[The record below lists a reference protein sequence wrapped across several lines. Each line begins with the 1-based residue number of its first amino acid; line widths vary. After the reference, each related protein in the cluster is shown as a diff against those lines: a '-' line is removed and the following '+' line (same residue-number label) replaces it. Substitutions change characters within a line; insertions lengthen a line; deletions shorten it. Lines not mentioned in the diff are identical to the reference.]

1 MTDLQTYNQFDPLYR
16 SRCIAM
22 LCAVCSLFL
31 PLVTPIVILVGMAVM
46 KLDTDASGFPGSA
59 IHDYRWG
66 RRAVLNTLNFHVTM
80 LLISVVLLA
89 LTFTIVLAVFT
100 IPLLWMLGIAVTV
113 IQVVAV
119 VRYACGVQYEYPLTL
134 KMF

>member
-1 MTDLQTYNQFDPLYR
+1 MADMQIYEPFDPLYR
-16 SRCIAM
+16 SRCIAI
-22 LCAVCSLFL
+22 LCAVSSIFL
-31 PLVTPIVILVGMAVM
+31 PLATPLVILVAMAIMGFDNGVAG
-46 KLDTDASGFPGSA
+46 LPDSSGY
-59 IHDYRWG
+59 DYRWG

-80 LLISVVLLA
+80 LLIGVVLFA

-100 IPLLWMLGIAVTV
+100 IPLMWVLGIGIEIVQV
-113 IQVVAV
+113 IAV

>member
-16 SRCIAM
+16 SRCIAI
-22 LCAVCSLFL
+22 LCGVCSLFM
-31 PLVTPIVILVGMAVM
+31 PLVAPIVILVGLAVM
-46 KLDTDASGFPGSA
+46 KLDTDASRFPGSA
-59 IHDYRWG
+59 SHDYRWG

-80 LLISVVLLA
+80 LLIGVALFA

-100 IPLLWMLGIAVTV
+100 IPLLWVLGIGIEI
-113 IQVVAV
+113 IQVIAV

-134 KMF
+134 RMF